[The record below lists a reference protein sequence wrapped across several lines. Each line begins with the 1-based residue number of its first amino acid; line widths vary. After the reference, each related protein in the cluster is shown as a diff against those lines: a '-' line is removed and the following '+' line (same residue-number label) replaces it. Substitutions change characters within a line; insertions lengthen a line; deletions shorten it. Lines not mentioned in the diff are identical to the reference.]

1 MKKLHKVNDKLKGYS
16 HVNKRAMEQYET
28 FSKQKDDLIKR
39 RKELEAS
46 GKSIDELVESLDQR
60 KDEAIERTFKQVSIH
75 FAEIFSRL
83 VPAGRGKLRMQK
95 SIDDVGCKSNLCMS
109 QLTPIP
115 RSPSKRIHSRNRIDK
130 RPISKA
136 IRASQ

>member
-39 RKELEAS
+39 RDELQAS
-46 GKSIDELVESLDQR
+46 GESIDELVESLDQR
-60 KDEAIERTFKQVSIH
+60 KDEAIERTFKQVSKN
-75 FAEIFSRL
+75 FAEIFERL

-95 SIDDVGCKSNLCMS
+95 SIDDVS
-109 QLTPIP
+109 
-115 RSPSKRIHSRNRIDK
+115 
-130 RPISKA
+130 ISSDG
-136 IRASQ
+136 RGRD